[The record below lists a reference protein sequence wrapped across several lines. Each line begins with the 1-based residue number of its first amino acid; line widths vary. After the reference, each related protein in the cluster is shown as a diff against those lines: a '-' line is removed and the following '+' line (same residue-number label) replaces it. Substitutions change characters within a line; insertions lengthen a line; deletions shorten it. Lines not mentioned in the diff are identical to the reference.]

1 MAGKKDK
8 NVVCVI
14 SGLTSRQASSLV
26 GEFGKAK
33 NKIAPLS
40 RGTAAIAPREGI
52 GKLLQKGIKAIKD

>member
-8 NVVCVI
+8 NVICVV
-14 SGLTSRQASSLV
+14 SGLTDIQANSLV

-40 RGTAAIAPREGI
+40 RGTLAVAPREGI
-52 GKLLQKGIKAIKD
+52 GSLLQSGIKALKD